1 MGKRSAFGLIAFA
14 IASLGAFS
22 VSATP
27 DVDRPVAVVELF
39 TSQGC
44 NSCPK
49 ADALLRE
56 LAERGD
62 VVALAFHVDYW
73 DYLGWKDTLARP
85 EHTERQR
92 DYARMFGNRSV
103 YTPQIVVN
111 GSIDVKGSKPARVE
125 SALRRAQMGHSL
137 PVAVDLSFTDDSLV
151 IDVGEGKA
159 AAEAAIVIVYFD
171 ERVEV
176 AITQGVNR
184 GQTQSYI
191 HPVTAFHSAGMWQ
204 GRSQELRMP
213 LHDLQKKGTGGVAVF
228 VQEINPNGLPG
239 TIRGAA
245 MIHHQPGS

>member
-14 IASLGAFS
+14 IASLGAFAA
-22 VSATP
+22 SAAP

-49 ADALLRE
+49 ADALLGE
-56 LAERGD
+56 LAARGD

-92 DYARMFGNRSV
+92 DYSRMFGNRSV

-125 SALRRAQMGHSL
+125 SALRRAQMGHAL
-137 PVAVDLSFTDDSLV
+137 PVEVDLSFTDDSLV
-151 IDVGEGKA
+151 IGIGAGKA
-159 AAEAAIVIVYFD
+159 ATEAAIVIVYFD
-171 ERVEV
+171 ERAEV
-176 AITQGVNR
+176 AITQGSNR
-184 GQTQSYI
+184 GQTQSYV
-191 HPVTAFHSAGMWQ
+191 HPVTAFHGAGMWQ
-204 GRSQELRMP
+204 GKSQELRMP
-213 LHDLQKKGTGGVAVF
+213 LHDVQKKSTGGVAVI
-228 VQEINPNGLPG
+228 VQEINANGLPG

>member
-1 MGKRSAFGLIAFA
+1 MGKRSVFGLIAFA
-14 IASLGAFS
+14 IAGLGAFPA
-22 VSATP
+22 SATP
-27 DVDRPVAVVELF
+27 DIDRPVAVVELF

-49 ADALLRE
+49 ADVLLGE
-56 LAERGD
+56 LANRGD

-92 DYARMFGNRSV
+92 DYSRMFGNRSV

-125 SALRRAQMGHSL
+125 SALRRAQMGNSL
-137 PVAVDLSFTDDSLV
+137 PIDVDLSFTDDSLV
-151 IDVGEGKA
+151 IGIGGGKA
-159 AAEAAIVIVYFD
+159 VTEAAIVILYFD
-171 ERVEV
+171 ERAEV
-176 AITQGVNR
+176 AITQGRNR
-184 GQTQSYI
+184 GRTDSYV

-204 GRSQELRMP
+204 GNSQELRMP
-213 LHDLQKKGTGGVAVF
+213 LHDVRKKSTGGVAVI
-228 VQEINPNGLPG
+228 VQEINANGLPG

>member
-1 MGKRSAFGLIAFA
+1 MGKRRAFGLIAFA
-14 IASLGAFS
+14 IASLGAFAA
-22 VSATP
+22 SATP
-27 DVDRPVAVVELF
+27 DVERPVAVVELF

-44 NSCPK
+44 NSCPN
-49 ADALLRE
+49 ADSLLGE

-85 EHTERQR
+85 ENTERQR
-92 DYARMFGNRSV
+92 DYSRMFGNRSV

-137 PVAVDLSFTDDSLV
+137 PVDVDLAFDDDSLL
-151 IDVGEGKA
+151 IGIGDGKV

-171 ERVEV
+171 ERAEV
-176 AITQGVNR
+176 AITQGKNR
-184 GQTQSYI
+184 GQTHSYV
-191 HPVTAFHSAGMWQ
+191 HPVRAYHAAGMWQ
-204 GRSQELRMP
+204 GESQELRMP
-213 LHDLQKKGTGGVAVF
+213 LHEVQKKSSGGVAVL
-228 VQEINPNGLPG
+228 VQEINANGLPG